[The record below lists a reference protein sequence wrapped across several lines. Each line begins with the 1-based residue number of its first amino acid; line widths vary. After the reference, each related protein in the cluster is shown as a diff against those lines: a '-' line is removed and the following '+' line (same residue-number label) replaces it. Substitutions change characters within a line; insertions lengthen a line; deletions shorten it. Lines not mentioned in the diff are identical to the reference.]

1 MAKAVVFFAEGTEEC
16 EALLVVDLLRRAKV
30 EVTVAS
36 ASGSREIVSSHK
48 VHITADALA
57 EEVDYSDVDMVV
69 LPGGIPGTPNL
80 AANKTV
86 TDTCVSFAQAGK
98 KVAAICAAPSVLAQL
113 GLLEGRKATAHA
125 GFQDQLAGAEV
136 LDAEVVVDGNIT
148 TSYGLGGAIPFA
160 LELVRQLAGTQV
172 WPLSWLG
179 LSYETLSDAIPF
191 LTPQVRAGLQLAI
204 AGIPALPIDAVQ
216 LQSPIPCPAQDVV
229 CLGINYM
236 AHSDEAEKYS
246 ADAFATKHQDA
257 IYFSKRVSRAVPDGG
272 FIEAHTDLVQKLDYE
287 CELAVVLG
295 RDARDVPAGQT
306 KDYVFGYTIL
316 NDVSARDVQTAHKQW
331 YFGKSLDGFTPMGP
345 CIVTADEFDT
355 YPPKMGIRSF
365 VNGEKRQDSNTGL
378 QIFDIDHVI
387 HELTQGMT
395 LKAGTIIATGTPAG
409 VGMGMDPPQFL
420 KPGDTVRC
428 EIDGIGSL
436 TNTVR

>member
-1 MAKAVVFFAEGTEEC
+1 MRFVTCRLPDG
-16 EALLVVDLLRRAKV
+16 V
-30 EVTVAS
+30 E
-36 ASGSREIVSSHK
+36 
-48 VHITADALA
+48 D
-57 EEVDYSDVDMVV
+57 
-69 LPGGIPGTPNL
+69 P
-80 AANKTV
+80 
-86 TDTCVSFAQAGK
+86 
-98 KVAAICAAPSVLAQL
+98 AILS
-113 GLLEGRKATAHA
+113 
-125 GFQDQLAGAEV
+125 QD
-136 LDAEVVVDGNIT
+136 
-148 TSYGLGGAIPFA
+148 
-160 LELVRQLAGTQV
+160 GTQV

-191 LTPQVRAGLQLAI
+191 LTPQVRFGLQLAI
-204 AGIPALPIDAVQ
+204 SGIPALPLETVT

-246 ADAFATKHQDA
+246 ADAFSTQHQDA

-295 RDARDVPAGQT
+295 KDAKDVPAGQT

-355 YPPKMGIRSF
+355 YPPALPIRSR
-365 VNGEKRQDSNTGL
+365 VNGELRQDSNTSNM
-378 QIFDIDHVI
+378 IFSCAEIVSY
-387 HELTQGMT
+387 LSQYMT
-395 LKAGTIIATGTPAG
+395 
-409 VGMGMDPPQFL
+409 L
-420 KPGDTVRC
+420 KPGDMIYSGTPDGVILGMPDDRKKWLTHGDTI
-428 EIDGIGSL
+428 EVTIEGIGTL
-436 TNTVR
+436 KNTIA